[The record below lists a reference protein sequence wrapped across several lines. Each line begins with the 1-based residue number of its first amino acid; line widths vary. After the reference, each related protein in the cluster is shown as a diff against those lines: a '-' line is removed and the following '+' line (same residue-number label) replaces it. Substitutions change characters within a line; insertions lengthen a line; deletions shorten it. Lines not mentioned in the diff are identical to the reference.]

1 MGGSFGLV
9 WVLGAALRGAK
20 EEEWMSQL
28 HWGFEK
34 LEIGAREG
42 KEEEEENW
50 LVLLR
55 RRAQGT

>member
-1 MGGSFGLV
+1 
-9 WVLGAALRGAK
+9 
-20 EEEWMSQL
+20 MSQL